1 MGVCVVN
8 FFLEEINVK
17 PCTFTGMGALSQSG
31 DEVPAGPGPGLGVFP
46 ACTSAHFLSRPL
58 QQAAVHHLAE
68 VPARQGPEV
77 SGSAASSSWPLSVAP
92 LAGH

>member
-31 DEVPAGPGPGLGVFP
+31 DESLRALGPAWASFLP
-46 ACTSAHFLSRPL
+46 APLPTSSLAHFNRL
-58 QQAAVHHLAE
+58 Q
-68 VPARQGPEV
+68 
-77 SGSAASSSWPLSVAP
+77 STI
-92 LAGH
+92 